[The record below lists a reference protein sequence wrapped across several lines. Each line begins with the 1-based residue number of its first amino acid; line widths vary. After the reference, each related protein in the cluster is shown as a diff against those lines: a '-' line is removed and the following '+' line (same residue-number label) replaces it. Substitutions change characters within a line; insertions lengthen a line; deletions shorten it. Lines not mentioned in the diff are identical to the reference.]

1 MTPRRRRQT
10 GIPCGGR
17 LFAIGSLHLAVLGT
31 AGVLRHNTTNHGGH
45 RMNAL
50 NQIRLLGLTL
60 FSVIL
65 IAGCAATGADRG
77 VKVTLSGDQQNPPVS
92 TSASGT
98 GTITVGADKS
108 IKGSVTTTGVE
119 GTVAHI
125 HHAPAGR
132 NGPVIIPLTKT
143 SDNVWSVPDGR
154 TLTDAQYEAYK
165 AGELYVNVHSAKHK
179 PGEIR
184 GQLKP

>member
-1 MTPRRRRQT
+1 MNASTQMKMLR
-10 GIPCGGR
+10 IV
-17 LFAIGSLHLAVLGT
+17 LFGAAVL
-31 AGVLRHNTTNHGGH
+31 L
-45 RMNAL
+45 
-50 NQIRLLGLTL
+50 
-60 FSVIL
+60 
-65 IAGCAATGADRG
+65 AGCATPGADQR

-92 TSASGT
+92 TPASGT

-108 IKGSVTTTGVE
+108 ISGSVTTRGVE

-143 SDNVWSVPDGR
+143 SENVWSVPAGR
-154 TLTDAQYEAYK
+154 TLTDAQYEAFK
-165 AGELYVNVHSAKHK
+165 AGELYVNVHSANHK

>member
-1 MTPRRRRQT
+1 
-10 GIPCGGR
+10 
-17 LFAIGSLHLAVLGT
+17 
-31 AGVLRHNTTNHGGH
+31 
-45 RMNAL
+45 MNAST
-50 NQIRLLGLTL
+50 QMKILGVAL
-60 FSVIL
+60 FSATVL
-65 IAGCAATGADRG
+65 LAGCATPGADKG
-77 VKVTLSGDQQNPPVS
+77 VKVTLNGDQQNPPVS
-92 TSASGT
+92 TSARGN

-108 IKGSVTTTGVE
+108 ISGSVTTTGVE

-125 HHAPAGR
+125 HHAPAGK

-143 SDNVWSVPDGR
+143 SDNVWSVPPGR

-165 AGELYVNVHSAKHK
+165 AGELYINVHSAKHK

>member
-1 MTPRRRRQT
+1 MNASTQMKIV
-10 GIPCGGR
+10 GVA
-17 LFAIGSLHLAVLGT
+17 LFTAVL
-31 AGVLRHNTTNHGGH
+31 L
-45 RMNAL
+45 
-50 NQIRLLGLTL
+50 
-60 FSVIL
+60 
-65 IAGCAATGADRG
+65 AGCATPGADKS

-92 TSASGT
+92 TSASGS
-98 GTITVGADKS
+98 GTITVGANKS
-108 IKGSVTTTGVE
+108 ISGSVTTNGVE

-125 HHAPAGR
+125 HHAPAGK

-143 SDNVWSVPDGR
+143 SDNVWSVPAGR